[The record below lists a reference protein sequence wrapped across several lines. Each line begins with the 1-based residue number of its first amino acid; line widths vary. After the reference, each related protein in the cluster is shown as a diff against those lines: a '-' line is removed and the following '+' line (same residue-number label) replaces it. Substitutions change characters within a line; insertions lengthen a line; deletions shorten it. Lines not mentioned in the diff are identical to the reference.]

1 MCNATD
7 VHLLDCDEL
16 PPIFDV
22 DDGIHYFPEKR
33 DEKSNNIHVEG
44 DFRITVNNE
53 KIGIREEEIEVKQID
68 ESNEFCLEVSSYIPS
83 WFDAAFQNIEPFRP
97 LQVSQLT
104 HVLEEEINSSHEYFP
119 NDKSSDLLT
128 MKSVQK
134 ISF

>member
-16 PPIFDV
+16 PSIFDV
-22 DDGIHYFPEKR
+22 DDGIHFFPEKI
-33 DEKSNNIHVEG
+33 DEKSNKNHVKE

-83 WFDAAFQNIEPFRP
+83 WFDAACQNIEPFRP

-104 HVLEEEINSSHEYFP
+104 HVLKEEINSSQEYFP
-119 NDKSSDLLT
+119 NYKSSDLLT